1 MRVAHRVYMDR
12 PKSQRPASRP
22 FPRPGSPPRPI
33 PRPAVANPAP
43 ERSVYRYFDL
53 ADSFVQILV
62 KDAGGL
68 ALPERPGM
76 GRAGYRR
83 MVIEACMPELR
94 GDVEQALTTLF
105 PDDPM
110 MVEDL
115 LYQLCVEINPSLDIH
130 EVRLSVDPESQTRSA
145 APPEEPPKL
154 LERLRARARGL
165 DRRLGQDVIGQEAA
179 VAAVVQAMRKAAV
192 GLAPEGRPLASFLFT
207 GRTGTGKTELART
220 LARELFAQPGE
231 SRGAGLVRIDCS
243 EFALAHDTAKLI
255 GSPPGYVGHEAGGQ
269 LTAAVAAR
277 PESVVL
283 FDEVEKAHPR
293 MHNLLLQVLEEG
305 ALTDSKGQRVSFER
319 AVVIMTSN
327 AGAREMI
334 DATRTVGFGGCRAL
348 DRGALETITEQ
359 ALGRAF
365 SPELLGR
372 MDEHVLFEELSPKVV
387 ERIAARKL
395 LDLARRTRRAGAVVA
410 FTPAVARWVAE
421 RGYSPES
428 GAREVRRVLQREVEP
443 GITERLM
450 EGLQGLLRVR
460 VRGGALVFE
469 VEA

>member
-1 MRVAHRVYMDR
+1 MSGIPDR
-12 PKSQRPASRP
+12 TTPPPKSVP
-22 FPRPGSPPRPI
+22 
-33 PRPAVANPAP
+33 VANPAH

-68 ALPERPGM
+68 ALPERPGI

-83 MVIEACMPELR
+83 MVIGACMPDLR
-94 GDVEQALTTLF
+94 GDVEQALSTLF

-115 LYQLCVEINPSLDIH
+115 LYQLCVEINPGLDIH
-130 EVRLSVDPESQTRSA
+130 EVRLSVDPEAQTRSA
-145 APPEEPPKL
+145 PPPEDARL
-154 LERLRARARGL
+154 LERLRSRAQGL
-165 DRRLGQDVIGQEAA
+165 AGRLSQEVIGQEAA
-179 VAAVVQAMRKAAV
+179 VDAVVRSMRKAAV

-231 SRGAGLVRIDCS
+231 ERGAALIRIDCS
-243 EFALAHDTAKLI
+243 EFALAHDYAKLI

-269 LTAAVAAR
+269 LTEAISKR

-305 ALTDSKGQRVSFER
+305 ALTDSKGQRVSFEG

-327 AGAREMI
+327 AGAREMM
-334 DATRTVGFGGCRAL
+334 DAARAVGFGGSRSL
-348 DRGALETITEQ
+348 DHGTLETITEQ
-359 ALGRAF
+359 ALGCAF

-372 MDEHVLFEELSPKVV
+372 VDEHVLFDELTPKVV
-387 ERIAARKL
+387 EQIAARKL
-395 LDLARRTRRAGAVVA
+395 FELACRTRRAGSQVA
-410 FTPAVARWVAE
+410 FTPAVARWVAQQ
-421 RGYSPES
+421 GYSPEA

-443 GITERLM
+443 GITEQLM
-450 EGLQGLLRVR
+450 EGMPGLLRVR
-460 VRGGALVFE
+460 VRSGKLVFE